1 MSLPTPPAS
10 DASTPTGPAVAA
22 PGDDLFD
29 AMPDPTLLV
38 DDHWRV
44 VRANAAARALLGPA
58 AAVAGEAEGFWRALP
73 DAAEPSRERLYRAA
87 LAADGPLARFDQ
99 YIVGRDRW
107 FAARCQALPPGRLLV
122 TFTDVTDLRR
132 TDADLADREQRYRL
146 IFERNPL
153 PVVVYDVEQVRIT
166 MANDAAVVQ
175 YGYPRS
181 QLIGMQLPALLAPE
195 EVPRLDAL
203 LSAVTPATD
212 IRSFRINHRRRD
224 GTIFP
229 IEATSHGFMVAGR
242 HMRAVLALDVTER
255 DRAERELRDSEHRYR
270 SLIETADSIVIALD
284 LGYGITEWNGA
295 AERVSGYGRA
305 EVLGRNYHEMFI
317 PPELRPAVVAESDR
331 LLSGIPT
338 RGFEGIMISRDGQ
351 RRTLLWNA
359 HRTTDITG
367 APTGVVAVA
376 QDITDRKRAEDAL
389 RASESLHRTLG
400 DAMPQLMWTV
410 APDGAFEYVNA
421 RFTEFTGLTTA
432 DLAGHPSDA
441 AWAAFVHPDDLPSLT
456 DRWRQDRAAVAA
468 GEMEVRWC
476 GGQRCTEEGHWFL
489 VRQAPLTDPRGRVI
503 RWVGTATDVDEL
515 KRAQAD
521 LRRAKEAADQARAA
535 AEQAN
540 EAKDQFLAVLSHELR
555 TPLTPVLLTASALQV
570 DPALEPDVRE
580 AVGMIVE
587 QIELEARLIDD
598 LLDLTRIARGKF
610 LLNPQRLDGH
620 DLVRRAVEVC
630 RATIGAAGVGLT
642 VDLSATTRD
651 LDVDPTRIQQ
661 VLCNLLANA
670 AKFTPAGGTVR
681 VRTWNEAPTPPVAPG
696 PGFAA
701 PAVFA
706 VEVSDTGVG
715 IEPDVLPR
723 IFNAFEQGER
733 SITRRYG
740 GLGLG
745 LTIGRTITDM
755 HGGTLSAA
763 SGGRGRGA
771 TLTLR
776 LPVVAAPA
784 VAAPAPAGPAPV
796 ARKLHILLVDDHVP
810 TLRLMTRLVQSLGHD
825 VRAADS
831 PATALEMV
839 RAECPDLLISDIG
852 MPSQSGWSMLADIQ
866 AVCPDAPIAMA
877 VSGYGTDDD
886 VRRSRS
892 AGFARHLVKPIGLE
906 DLRAAIEELMG

>member
-1 MSLPTPPAS
+1 MTLKTPAAS
-10 DASTPTGPAVAA
+10 DASRPIGSAVEA
-22 PGDDLFD
+22 PVDDLFD
-29 AMPDPTLLV
+29 AVPDPTLLV
-38 DDHWRV
+38 DDRWRV
-44 VRANAAARALLGPA
+44 VRANAAARDLLGPTA
-58 AAVAGEAEGFWRALP
+58 AAVAGEADGFWRALP
-73 DAAEPSRERLYRAA
+73 DAAEPSRQRLYVAA
-87 LAADGPLARFDQ
+87 LAAGGTLARFDQ
-99 YIVGRDRW
+99 HLADRDAW
-107 FAARCQALPPGRLLV
+107 FTARCRAVSPGRLLV
-122 TFTDVTDLRR
+122 TLTDVTDLRR
-132 TDADLADREQRYRL
+132 TDADLAEREQRYRL
-146 IFERNPL
+146 MFEQSPL
-153 PVVVYDVEQVRIT
+153 PIFVYEVDSKRIL
-166 MANDAAVVQ
+166 MANDAFVTQ
-175 YGYPRS
+175 YGYARGDV
-181 QLIGMQLPALLAPE
+181 IGMSVFDLCSPDEGAWARELVSSYTSATGT
-195 EVPRLDAL
+195 RN
-203 LSAVTPATD
+203 LSVH
-212 IRSFRINHRRRD
+212 HRRAD
-224 GTIFP
+224 GTRFP
-229 IEATSHGFMVAGR
+229 VNVTTHGFVVAGR
-242 HMRAVLALDVTER
+242 AVRAGLAVDVTER
-255 DRAERELRDSEHRYR
+255 DRAERELRDSEYRYR
-270 SLIETADSIVIALD
+270 SLIETADSIVISLD
-284 LGYGITEWNGA
+284 LNHGITEWNAA
-295 AERVSGYGRA
+295 AERVSGYSRA
-305 EVLGRNYHEMFI
+305 EVLGRNYHEMFL
-317 PPELRPAVVAESDR
+317 PPEMRPAVEAEADR
-331 LLSGIPT
+331 LIGGVPT
-338 RGFEGIMISRDGQ
+338 RGFEGIMVSRDGQ
-351 RRTLLWNA
+351 RHTLLWNA
-359 HRTTDITG
+359 HRTTDATG

-410 APDGAFEYVNA
+410 GADGAFEYVNA
-421 RFTEFTGLTTA
+421 RFTDFTGLTTA
-432 DLAGHPSDA
+432 DLARSPGDA
-441 AWAAFVHPDDLPSLT
+441 AWAAFVHPDDLPSLI

-476 GGQRCTEEGHWFL
+476 GGRQCTEEGHWFL
-489 VRQAPLTDPRGRVI
+489 VRQAPLTDGAGRVI

-521 LRRAKEAADQARAA
+521 LHRAKEAADHARAA

-570 DPALEPDVRE
+570 DPALDPDVRE

-630 RATIGAAGVGLT
+630 RATIDAAGVGLT
-642 VDLSATTRD
+642 VDLSAAARD
-651 LDVDPTRIQQ
+651 LDADPTRIQQ

-670 AKFTPAGGTVR
+670 AKFTPAGGRVR
-681 VRTWNEAPTPPVAPG
+681 VRTWNEVPPPPATPGDAAPPV
-696 PGFAA
+696 
-701 PAVFA
+701 VFA

-733 SITRRYG
+733 SITRRFG

-755 HGGTLSAA
+755 HGGALSAT

-776 LPVVAAPA
+776 LPVVTAPV

-796 ARKLHILLVDDHVP
+796 VRRLRVLLVDDHVP
-810 TLRLMTRLVQSLGHD
+810 TLRLMTRLVQSLGHE

-831 PATALEMV
+831 AAAALEMV

-852 MPSQSGWSMLADIQ
+852 MPSQSGWSLLADIH
-866 AVCPDAPIAMA
+866 AFCPDAPVALA

-886 VRRSRS
+886 VRRSRT
-892 AGFARHLVKPIGLE
+892 AGFARHLVKPIGLD
-906 DLRAAIEELMG
+906 DLRAAIEQVMA